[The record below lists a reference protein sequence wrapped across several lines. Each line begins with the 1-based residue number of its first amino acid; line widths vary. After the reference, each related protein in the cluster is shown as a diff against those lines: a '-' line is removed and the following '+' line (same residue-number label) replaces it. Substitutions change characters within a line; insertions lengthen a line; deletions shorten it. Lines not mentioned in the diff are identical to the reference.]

1 MNKLQTPFETAL
13 EIAWSDGR
21 FSLKSARLLER
32 LQKILSLNDTERG
45 VIEEQFTNRT
55 LPTIDNIAE
64 RGNGLGDT
72 ELEKW
77 IEFIE
82 SQLQANNI
90 ATQVATIAKLS
101 VNAGISKEKYVLAMR
116 YCKEIGF
123 GDEFAKTIWEEEG
136 SIHDSNIENEILN
149 PLVEL
154 LNI

>member
-1 MNKLQTPFETAL
+1 MNNLQTPFETAL

-21 FSLKSARLLER
+21 FSIKSAKLLER

-45 VIEEQFTNRT
+45 FIEEQFTSRT

-64 RGNGLGDT
+64 RGNGLGDV

-77 IEFIE
+77 ISIIE
-82 SQLQANNI
+82 THLQAENI
-90 ATQVATIAKLS
+90 GNQVAAIAKLS
-101 VNAGISKEKYVLAMR
+101 IEAGISKEKYVFAMR

-123 GDEFAKTIWEEEG
+123 SDEFAKTIWEEGNAIET
-136 SIHDSNIENEILN
+136 SNIENEILN
-149 PLVEL
+149 PLIEL